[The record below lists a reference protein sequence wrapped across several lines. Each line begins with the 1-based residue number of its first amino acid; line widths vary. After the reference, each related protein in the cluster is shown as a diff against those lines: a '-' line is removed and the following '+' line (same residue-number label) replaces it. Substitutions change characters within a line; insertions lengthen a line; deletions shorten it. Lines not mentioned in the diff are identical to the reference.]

1 MQNLVLL
8 QVGFGQVVLTIVV
21 IVVIMVLARIMRDKR

>member
-1 MQNLVLL
+1 MQNLVRL